1 MSDRSFGVREIAIIG
16 SGGTPTIESP
26 GAINLDSH
34 SVAISTD
41 ASIGRNLTVVGIT
54 TVGVVTGGTYYGN
67 GAGLT
72 GISGLSSVFLD
83 TTPRLGGDLDLNS
96 KYITGS
102 GGANITGVITA
113 TTFKGAVTGDVTGN
127 SDTATSA
134 TTAGYAST
142 AGISTT
148 SEGLTG
154 TPDITVQDV
163 NNRSIDATG
172 IITSAT
178 LKSTSAAILNGLT
191 YPTSDG
197 SLNEVLVTNGSG
209 TLSFSG
215 TPRPDHNVA
224 FTVTNNGTS
233 AYRISGGG
241 SNASTDNVT
250 INLFRGFTYRFQN
263 QAGAAHPFEIRESNG
278 GATVTAGIAGTT
290 TGFLFYTPQ
299 QSLSA
304 GTAYVYQCTQ
314 HAGMVGVINIL

>member
-1 MSDRSFGVREIAIIG
+1 MADRSFGVREIAIIG
-16 SGGTPTIESP
+16 AGGTPTIESP

-54 TVGVVTGGTYYGN
+54 TVGVVTGGTYYGD
-67 GAGLT
+67 GSALT

-83 TTPRLGGDLDLNS
+83 STPRLGGDLDINS

-134 TTAGYAST
+134 TTAGYATTS
-142 AGISTT
+142 GISTT

-154 TPDITVQDV
+154 TPDVTLQDV
-163 NNRSIDATG
+163 IGRSINATG
-172 IITSAT
+172 IITAAN
-178 LKSTSAAILNGLT
+178 LRSTTTAVLNGLT

-197 SLNEVLVTNGSG
+197 SINQVLVTNGSA
-209 TLSFSG
+209 TLSFSD

-224 FTVTNNGTS
+224 FVVSNNGSS

-241 SNASTDNVT
+241 SNPSTDNVT

-263 QAGAAHPFEIRESNG
+263 QAGSSHPFEIRETSG
-278 GATVTAGIAGTT
+278 GAVVTAGIAGTI
-290 TGFLFYTPQ
+290 TGYLFYTPQ

-304 GTAYVYQCTQ
+304 GTAYVYQCTL
-314 HAGMVGVINIL
+314 HSGMVGVINIL

>member
-1 MSDRSFGVREIAIIG
+1 MADRSFGVREIAIIG
-16 SGGTPTIESP
+16 AGGTPTIESP

>member
-1 MSDRSFGVREIAIIG
+1 MADRSFGVREISIVG

-41 ASIGRNLTVVGIT
+41 ASIGRNLKVIGIT

-67 GAGLT
+67 GEYLT

-83 TTPRLGGDLDLNS
+83 NEPRLGGDLDINS
-96 KYITGS
+96 NYITGS

-134 TTAGYAST
+134 TTAGYATTS
-142 AGISTT
+142 GISTT
-148 SEGLTG
+148 SQGLTG
-154 TPDITVQDV
+154 TPDITVQDI
-163 NNRSIDATG
+163 NNRSVNASG
-172 IITSAT
+172 IVTAAN
-178 LKSTSAAILNGLT
+178 LKSTSTAVLNGLT

-224 FTVTNNGTS
+224 FVVTSNGS
-233 AYRISGGG
+233 SSYRLSGGG
-241 SNASTDNVT
+241 SNPATDNPT

-263 QAGAAHPFEIRESNG
+263 QAGGSHPFEIRQSNG
-278 GATVTAGIAGTT
+278 GAAVTDGISGST
-290 TGFLFYTPQ
+290 TGFLFYTPA

-304 GTAYVYQCTQ
+304 GTAYVYQCTA
-314 HAGMVGVINIL
+314 HGGMVGVVNIL

>member
-1 MSDRSFGVREIAIIG
+1 MADRSFGVREIAIIG
-16 SGGTPTIESP
+16 AGGTPTIESP

-83 TTPRLGGDLDLNS
+83 TTPRLGGDLDINS

-102 GGANITGVITA
+102 GGANITGVISA

-134 TTAGYAST
+134 TTAGYATT

-154 TPDITVQDV
+154 TPDITVQDI
-163 NNRSIDATG
+163 NNRSVNATG
-172 IITSAT
+172 IITAAN
-178 LKSTSAAILNGLT
+178 LKSTTTAVLNGLT

-197 SLNEVLVTNGSG
+197 SINQVLVTNGSA
-209 TLSFSG
+209 TLSFAG
-215 TPRPDHNVA
+215 TPLPDHSVA
-224 FTVTNNGTS
+224 FVVTNNGTS

-299 QSLSA
+299 QSISA

>member
-1 MSDRSFGVREIAIIG
+1 MADRSFGVREIAIIG

-41 ASIGRNLTVVGIT
+41 ASIGRNLKVIGIT
-54 TVGVVTGGTYYGN
+54 TVGVVTGGTYYGDCQY
-67 GAGLT
+67 LT

-113 TTFKGAVTGDVTGN
+113 TTFKGNLTGNVTGN
-127 SDTATSA
+127 ADTATDA
-134 TTAGYAST
+134 TTAT
-142 AGISTT
+142 AAGTATIATNAA
-148 SEGLTG
+148 GLTG
-154 TPDITVQDV
+154 TPDITVQDI
-163 NNRSIDATG
+163 NNRSVNASG
-172 IITSAT
+172 IVTAAN
-178 LKSTSAAILNGLT
+178 LKSTSTAVLNGLT

-224 FTVTNNGTS
+224 FVVTSNGS
-233 AYRISGGG
+233 SSYRLSGGG
-241 SNASTDNVT
+241 SNPATDNPT

-263 QAGAAHPFEIRESNG
+263 QAGGSHPFEIRQSNG
-278 GATVTAGIAGTT
+278 GAAVTDGISGST
-290 TGFLFYTPQ
+290 TGFLFYTPA

-304 GTAYVYQCTQ
+304 GTAYVYQCTA
-314 HAGMVGVINIL
+314 HGGMVGVINIL

>member
-1 MSDRSFGVREIAIIG
+1 MADRSFGVREIAIVG

-41 ASIGRNLTVVGIT
+41 ATIGRNLKVVGIT
-54 TVGVVTGGTYYGN
+54 TVGVVTGGTYYGD
-67 GAGLT
+67 GSGLT

-102 GGANITGVITA
+102 GGANITGILTA
-113 TTFKGAVTGDVTGN
+113 TTFKGNLTGDVTGN
-127 SDTATSA
+127 ADTATDAVTA
-134 TTAGYAST
+134 TAAGTATIAT
-142 AGISTT
+142 NAQ
-148 SEGLTG
+148 GLTG
-154 TPDITVQDV
+154 TPDITVQDI
-163 NNRSIDATG
+163 NNRSVNATG
-172 IITSAT
+172 IITAVN
-178 LKSTSAAILNGLT
+178 LKSTSSAVLNGLT

-215 TPRPDHNVA
+215 TPRPDHNIA

>member
-1 MSDRSFGVREIAIIG
+1 MADRSFGVREIAIIG
-16 SGGTPTIESP
+16 AGGTPTIESP

-41 ASIGRNLTVVGIT
+41 ASIGRNLTVIGIT

-83 TTPRLGGDLDLNS
+83 STPRLGGDLDLNS

-134 TTAGYAST
+134 TTAGYATT

>member
-1 MSDRSFGVREIAIIG
+1 MADRSFGVREIAIVG

-83 TTPRLGGDLDLNS
+83 TTPRLGGDLDINS

-134 TTAGYAST
+134 TTAGYATTS
-142 AGISTT
+142 GISTT
-148 SEGLTG
+148 SQGLTG
-154 TPDITVQDV
+154 TPDITVQDI
-163 NNRSIDATG
+163 NNRSVNASG
-172 IITSAT
+172 IITAVN
-178 LKSTSAAILNGLT
+178 LKSTSSAVLNGLT

-197 SLNEVLVTNGSG
+197 SINEVLVTNGSG
-209 TLSFSG
+209 TLSFAG
-215 TPRPDHNVA
+215 TPLPDHNVA
-224 FTVTNNGTS
+224 FVVTANGS
-233 AYRISGGG
+233 SSYRLSGGG
-241 SNASTDNVT
+241 SNASTDNPT

-263 QAGAAHPFEIRESNG
+263 QAGGAHPFEIRLVSG
-278 GATVTAGIAGTT
+278 GSAVTDGISGST
-290 TGFLFYTPQ
+290 TGFLFYTPA
-299 QSLSA
+299 QSLAA
-304 GTAYVYQCTQ
+304 GTAYVYQCTS
-314 HAGMVGVINIL
+314 HPGMVGTINVL

>member
-1 MSDRSFGVREIAIIG
+1 MAERSFGVREIAIVG

-41 ASIGRNLTVVGIT
+41 ASIGRNLTVIGIT

-83 TTPRLGGDLDLNS
+83 TTPRLGGDLDING

-113 TTFKGAVTGDVTGN
+113 TTFKGNLTGDVDGN
-127 SDTATSA
+127 AATATDAITA
-134 TTAGYAST
+134 TAAGTATIATNAY
-142 AGISTT
+142 
-148 SEGLTG
+148 GLSN
-154 TPDITVQDV
+154 TPDITVQDI
-163 NNRSIDATG
+163 NNRSVNASG
-172 IITSAT
+172 IITAVN
-178 LKSTSAAILNGLT
+178 LKSTSTAVLNGLT

-209 TLSFSG
+209 TLSFAG
-215 TPRPDHNVA
+215 TPLPDHNVA
-224 FTVTNNGTS
+224 FVVTANGS
-233 AYRISGGG
+233 SSYRLSGGG
-241 SNASTDNVT
+241 SNASTDNPT

-263 QAGAAHPFEIRESNG
+263 QAGGAHPFEIRLVSG
-278 GATVTAGIAGTT
+278 GSAVTDGISGST
-290 TGFLFYTPQ
+290 TGFLFYTPA
-299 QSLSA
+299 QSLAA
-304 GTAYVYQCTQ
+304 GTAYVYQCTS
-314 HAGMVGVINIL
+314 HSGMVGTINIL

>member
-1 MSDRSFGVREIAIIG
+1 MADRSFGVREIAIIG
-16 SGGTPTIESP
+16 AGGTPTIESP

-83 TTPRLGGDLDLNS
+83 TTPRLGGDLDINS

-134 TTAGYAST
+134 TTAGYATT

-172 IITSAT
+172 IITAVN
-178 LKSTSAAILNGLT
+178 LKSTSSAVLNGLT

-197 SLNEVLVTNGSG
+197 SINQVLVTNGSA
-209 TLSFSG
+209 TLSFAG
-215 TPRPDHNVA
+215 TPLPDHSVA
-224 FTVTNNGTS
+224 FVVTNNGTS

-299 QSLSA
+299 QSISA

-314 HAGMVGVINIL
+314 HAGMVGTINIL

>member
-1 MSDRSFGVREIAIIG
+1 MADRSFGVREIAIIG

-134 TTAGYAST
+134 TTAGYATTS
-142 AGISTT
+142 GISTT

-154 TPDITVQDV
+154 TPDITVQDIT
-163 NNRSIDATG
+163 NRSVNASG

-197 SLNEVLVTNGSG
+197 SLNQVLVTNGSA
-209 TLSFSG
+209 TLSFVD

-224 FTVTNNGTS
+224 FVVTNNGS
-233 AYRISGGG
+233 SSYRLSGGG
-241 SNASTDNVT
+241 SNPATDNPT

-263 QAGAAHPFEIRESNG
+263 QAGGSHPFEIRETSG
-278 GATVTAGIAGTT
+278 GATVTDGISGST
-290 TGFLFYTPQ
+290 TGFLFYTPA

-304 GTAYVYQCTQ
+304 GTAYVYQCTA
-314 HAGMVGVINIL
+314 HGGMVGVVNIL

>member
-1 MSDRSFGVREIAIIG
+1 MADRSFGVREIAIVG

-41 ASIGRNLTVVGIT
+41 ASIGRNLTVIGIT

-102 GGANITGVITA
+102 GGANVTGVITA
-113 TTFKGAVTGDVTGN
+113 TTFKGNLTGDVTGN
-127 SDTATSA
+127 SDTADLA
-134 TTAGYAST
+134 TTAGYATTS
-142 AGISTT
+142 GISTT
-148 SEGLTG
+148 SQGLTG
-154 TPDITVQDV
+154 TPDVTVQDIS
-163 NNRSIDATG
+163 NRSINSTG
-172 IITSAT
+172 IITAAN
-178 LKSTSAAILNGLT
+178 LKSTSTAVLNGLT

-209 TLSFSG
+209 TLSFAG
-215 TPRPDHNVA
+215 TPLPDHNVA
-224 FTVTNNGTS
+224 FVVTNNGSS
-233 AYRISGGG
+233 AYRLSGGG
-241 SNASTDNVT
+241 SNASTDNPSIT
-250 INLFRGFTYRFQN
+250 LFRGFTYRFQN
-263 QAGAAHPFEIRESNG
+263 QAGGSHPFEIRESNG
-278 GATVTAGIAGTT
+278 GATVTDGITGST

-304 GTAYVYQCTQ
+304 GTAYVYQCTL
-314 HAGMVGVINIL
+314 HGGMVGVVNIL

>member
-1 MSDRSFGVREIAIIG
+1 MADRSFGVREIAIVG

-41 ASIGRNLTVVGIT
+41 ATIGRNLKVVGIT
-54 TVGVVTGGTYYGN
+54 TVGVVTGGTYYGD
-67 GAGLT
+67 GSGLT

-113 TTFKGAVTGDVTGN
+113 TTFKGAVTGNVTGN

-134 TTAGYAST
+134 TTAGYATTS
-142 AGISTT
+142 GISTVAQN
-148 SEGLTG
+148 LTG
-154 TPDITVQDV
+154 TPDVTVQDI
-163 NNRSIDATG
+163 NGRSINATG

-197 SLNEVLVTNGSG
+197 SINEVLVTNGSG

-215 TPRPDHNVA
+215 TPLPDHNVA
-224 FTVTNNGTS
+224 FVVTANGTS

-241 SNASTDNVT
+241 SNPSTDNVT

-263 QAGAAHPFEIRESNG
+263 QAGAAHPFEIRLGNNG
-278 GATVTAGIAGTT
+278 NAVTAGIAGTT
-290 TGFLFYTPQ
+290 TGFLYYTPQ

-304 GTAYVYQCTQ
+304 GTAYVYQCTA
-314 HAGMVGVINIL
+314 HPGMVGTINIL

>member
-1 MSDRSFGVREIAIIG
+1 MADRSFGVREIAIIG
-16 SGGTPTIESP
+16 AGGTPTIESP

-41 ASIGRNLTVVGIT
+41 ASIGRNLTVIGIT

-83 TTPRLGGDLDLNS
+83 STPRLGGDLDLNS

>member
-1 MSDRSFGVREIAIIG
+1 MADRSFGVREIAIVG

-41 ASIGRNLTVVGIT
+41 ATIGRNLKVVGIT
-54 TVGVVTGGTYYGN
+54 TVGVVTGGTYYGD
-67 GAGLT
+67 GSGLT

-134 TTAGYAST
+134 TTAGYATTS
-142 AGISTT
+142 GISTT
-148 SEGLTG
+148 SQGLTG
-154 TPDITVQDV
+154 TPDVTVQDIS
-163 NNRSIDATG
+163 NRSINATG

-209 TLSFSG
+209 TLSFAG
-215 TPRPDHNVA
+215 TPLPDHNVA
-224 FTVTNNGTS
+224 FVVTANGSS
-233 AYRISGGG
+233 AYRLSGGG
-241 SNASTDNVT
+241 SNASTDNPT

-263 QAGAAHPFEIRESNG
+263 QAGGAHPFEIRLANG
-278 GATVTAGIAGTT
+278 GSAVTDGISGST
-290 TGFLFYTPQ
+290 TGFLFYTPA

-304 GTAYVYQCTQ
+304 GTAYVYQCTS
-314 HAGMVGVINIL
+314 HSGMVGVINIL

>member
-1 MSDRSFGVREIAIIG
+1 MADRSFGVREIAIIG
-16 SGGTPTIESP
+16 AGGTPTIESP

-83 TTPRLGGDLDLNS
+83 TTPRLGGDLDINS

-134 TTAGYAST
+134 TTAGYATTS
-142 AGISTT
+142 GISTT
-148 SEGLTG
+148 SQGLTG
-154 TPDITVQDV
+154 TPDVTVQDI
-163 NNRSIDATG
+163 NNRSVNASG
-172 IITSAT
+172 IITAVN
-178 LKSTSAAILNGLT
+178 LKSTTSAVLNGLT

-209 TLSFSG
+209 TLSFAG
-215 TPRPDHNVA
+215 TPLPDHNVA
-224 FTVTNNGTS
+224 FVVTANGAS

-241 SNASTDNVT
+241 SNSSTDNPT

-263 QAGAAHPFEIRESNG
+263 QAGAAHPFEIRLGNNG
-278 GATVTAGIAGTT
+278 NAVTAGIAGTT

-299 QSLSA
+299 QALSA

-314 HAGMVGVINIL
+314 HPGMVGTINIL